1 MTYTHTYI
9 CIYMLLYFHIHLCSN
24 SDQCHWQEPTGRIAW
39 KQTLY
44 CGSLSTNHYSKKRQN
59 MCRDFCIKLFKLLSF
74 PETLLSLTPVPCA
87 QGACLEMVAL
97 SCSVKP
103 RFCCLRS
110 PGKAAR
116 AQGQRKTAQSWGLV
130 YSCVGKKTG
139 RRKWGLTVS
148 WSTIGWWQIQ
158 CDWAE
163 LGDDPYSMQNSLS
176 SWSVPTSP

>member
-1 MTYTHTYI
+1 MDLFPLTFIYI
-9 CIYMLLYFHIHLCSN
+9 QILITQRPTCKIESKQKSLYIEIMYRLYIIYIRFETKRV
-24 SDQCHWQEPTGRIAW
+24 Q
-39 KQTLY
+39 
-44 CGSLSTNHYSKKRQN
+44 GSLCNNLKT
-59 MCRDFCIKLFKLLSF
+59 
-74 PETLLSLTPVPCA
+74 ETLLSWTPMASA
-87 QGACLEMVAL
+87 QSACLEMKSL
-97 SCSVKP
+97 SSSVKL
-103 RFCCLRS
+103 RFCRLHS
-110 PGKAAR
+110 PGKQR
-116 AQGQRKTAQSWGLV
+116 TQGQRKTTQSSGLV